1 MWTTLLRVQ
10 FVWLMVTLT
19 LILVLLPFP
28 ALGDVT
34 IRSQTNLYEIGGG
47 TAEELIEE
55 MAQKGPLDVSGS
67 TRHWART
74 NWRISWQ
81 YRYVYRDQTCVMTT
95 VWTELDLEFIYPLWT
110 RKAGA
115 SARLKSSWGAM
126 MRELEA
132 HEQGHADMA
141 IDMVEDIDRTL
152 EAMESDIS
160 CERLNADA
168 RRFGQDK
175 LAELRQQDI
184 DYDRETRHGATTIPP
199 LRD

>member
-1 MWTTLLRVQ
+1 MWTSPLRVQ
-10 FVWLMVTLT
+10 PVWLIVTLSLT
-19 LILVLLPFP
+19 LFLLPRP

-47 TAEELIEE
+47 TAEELIKE
-55 MAQKGPLDVSGS
+55 MAEKGPLDAPGA

-81 YRYVYRDQTCVMTT
+81 YRYAYRGQTCVMTA

-110 RKAGA
+110 RKTGA

-126 MRELEA
+126 MRELEV

-141 IDMVEDIDRTL
+141 IDMVEEIDRTL

-168 RRFGQDK
+168 RRFGQAK

-184 DYDRETRHGATTIPP
+184 DYDRETRHGTTTIPS